1 MESEVGTGVGSELRD
16 LSERIWENLELVCE
30 LGDKPAEGRAYG
42 NLGNTHYLLGNF
54 QEAADFHKKRLQI
67 AKEFGDLR
75 AQRRAYSNL
84 GNAYIFLAE
93 FSAAARSYKHAL
105 NIARQLGDKMLQAQA
120 CFSLGNS
127 CTLLRDY
134 SAAVVYYLRHL
145 HAAWEAGDRV
155 GEGRGHWSLANVYA
169 ALGDYQRALRS
180 SLRHRKISKELND
193 EIGLLAADLM
203 VCELRRIIA
212 DSQASSHT
220 STHNLQAAAEA
231 RALEQ
236 VLLFDA
242 DNAAQHQALTVT
254 GHTTPPPAVA
264 AAATTTQPADE
275 DASVEELSERELDA
289 ELSIATSAA
298 LQVRRQFNSG
308 SEEGGSGA
316 ELLSLG
322 EDNDFIVVST
332 GDGEEHPSDA
342 AMVPGETSHQ
352 QGSQSNHTADPTNS
366 ADSSELLFD
375 LLFKSQAHRMNDQ
388 RCDLN
393 AVATN
398 SNNDNGNNAAAASG
412 DSVNGEND
420 SFADLLISL
429 QGARMN
435 DQRADFPGLIRT
447 NPTSSP
453 TTRHPPTSAATTTTS
468 SSTAVRS
475 PRTNRVGENAGS
487 SSNNNAIGPVSR
499 IRSASDGLAEPA
511 PPSAGDELDPGEDF
525 FDMIL
530 FLQQKTRINDQRTLL
545 APPRPQ
551 MHCNRDGD
559 SQSDTNSVPT
569 QTNASSGRHTPHR
582 LLRVLSVPG
591 GKRRR
596 GAGGGNSSKAAA

>member
-1 MESEVGTGVGSELRD
+1 
-16 LSERIWENLELVCE
+16 
-30 LGDKPAEGRAYG
+30 
-42 NLGNTHYLLGNF
+42 
-54 QEAADFHKKRLQI
+54 
-67 AKEFGDLR
+67 
-75 AQRRAYSNL
+75 
-84 GNAYIFLAE
+84 
-93 FSAAARSYKHAL
+93 
-105 NIARQLGDKMLQAQA
+105 MLQAQA

-180 SLRHRKISKELND
+180 SLRHRKISKEVGVCLNATVSPRSTSSF
-193 EIGLLAADLM
+193 LCLRLAQ
-203 VCELRRIIA
+203 RR
-212 DSQASSHT
+212 DRPVGSRPDGASSHT

-332 GDGEEHPSDA
+332 GDGEEHPSDGECRS
-342 AMVPGETSHQ
+342 PSSSQSGETSHQ

-429 QGARMN
+429 QHICACDGDEPFSQGARMN

-511 PPSAGDELDPGEDF
+511 PPSAGKSTRRVVFLAAVLRVLDF
-525 FDMIL
+525 LSRL
-530 FLQQKTRINDQRTLL
+530 FKQKTRINDQRTLL